1 MVKEILINECNKLY
15 LENLELYVKL
25 AQIEDILKEKL
36 KEKHTGDIIIDLKN
50 AINLFNF

>member
-15 LENLELYVKL
+15 LENLELYVKI
-25 AQIEDILKEKL
+25 AQIEDILKEAL
-36 KEKHTGDIIIDLKN
+36 KEKYTGNVISDLKN